1 MNTGKSLGLILI
13 AAGVGLCLLAALWVG
28 AGVASGKFE
37 DAAAPVLG
45 LGLAFI
51 ISAPLAGIGAFLL
64 LRGKQEEKE
73 LAYVQQ
79 ERKLLGMV
87 QARGQVDVAQAAL
100 ELGVT
105 RNQLRDMVYDL
116 VNKGFF
122 TGYINWNQGI
132 LYSVDAGKLT
142 EGKRCPNCRAEMEF
156 SGKGVL
162 SCGYCGTDIFLS

>member
-1 MNTGKSLGLILI
+1 MNTGKTLGIILMV
-13 AAGVGLCLLAALWVG
+13 AGVGLCLIAALWVG
-28 AGVASGKFE
+28 AGVAARKYDDF
-37 DAAAPVLG
+37 AAPVLG

-51 ISAPLAGIGAFLL
+51 LTAPLVGIGAFLL
-64 LRGKQEEKE
+64 FRGKQEEKE

-87 QARGQVDVAQAAL
+87 QARGQVDVTQAAL
-100 ELGVT
+100 ELRLT
-105 RNQLRDMVYDL
+105 RDQLRDMVYDL

-132 LYSVDAGKLT
+132 LYSVDAAKLT

-162 SCGYCGTDIFLS
+162 SCAYCGTEIFLS

>member
-1 MNTGKSLGLILI
+1 MNTGKTLGFILV
-13 AAGVGLCLLAALWVG
+13 AAGLGLCLIAALWVG
-28 AGVASGKFE
+28 AGVAAHKYT
-37 DAAAPVLG
+37 DMAAPVLG

-51 ISAPLAGIGAFLL
+51 LSAPIVGIGVFLL
-64 LRGKQEEKE
+64 FRGKQEEKD

-122 TGYINWNQGI
+122 TGYINWNQGV
-132 LYSVDAGKLT
+132 LYSVDAAKLT

-162 SCGYCGTDIFLS
+162 SCAYCGTEIFLS

>member
-1 MNTGKSLGLILI
+1 MNTGKTLGLILMV
-13 AAGVGLCLLAALWVG
+13 AGLGICLLAALWVG

-37 DAAAPVLG
+37 DMAAPVLG

-51 ISAPLAGIGAFLL
+51 LSAPIAGIGVFLL
-64 LRGKQEEKE
+64 FRGKQEEKE

-122 TGYINWNQGI
+122 SGYINWNQGI
-132 LYSVDAGKLT
+132 LYSADAAKLT

-162 SCGYCGTDIFLS
+162 SCAYCGTEIFLS